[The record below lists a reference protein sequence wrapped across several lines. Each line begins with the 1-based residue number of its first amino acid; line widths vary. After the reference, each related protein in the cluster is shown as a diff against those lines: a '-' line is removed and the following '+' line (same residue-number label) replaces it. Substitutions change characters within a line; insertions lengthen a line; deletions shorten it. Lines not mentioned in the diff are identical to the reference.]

1 MKGNRAHS
9 TSANKK
15 RALAKQSY
23 PPSLVNLVDNEKEPR
38 RLYGCMVGRI
48 SPGAR
53 NFLRCFNNLR
63 SCLIKK
69 NTAYIQGGVGVIKQ
83 SRPEL
88 EFLEAGNKLRCLL
101 EAVALWE
108 KCSLEDI

>member
-1 MKGNRAHS
+1 VKGNRAHS

-15 RALAKQSY
+15 RALAKQSD
-23 PPSLVNLVDNEKEPR
+23 PPSLVNLVDNQKEPR
-38 RLYGCMVGRI
+38 RFYGGMVGRI
-48 SPGAR
+48 SPGLAE
-53 NFLRCFNNLR
+53 FLPSFNNLR

-69 NTAYIQGGVGVIKQ
+69 NTAYIHGGVGVIKQ
-83 SRPEL
+83 SRPKL

-101 EAVALWE
+101 KAVALWE